1 MGKIGEILETET
13 SEGYNIYYL
22 TAFCN
27 FYSTQWNKK
36 KKQDIQ
42 FEEIKLSLPVDILL
56 FT

>member
-13 SEGYNIYYL
+13 SEGYIYYL